1 MEPTLT
7 QNCALYY
14 AQHKTSKGRAALF
27 KKFRAAARKQAP
39 DVRQELAFGELF
51 IVRRLHP
58 HNGRWAASLV
68 AIMDPLT
75 FASSQNEESDFAAER
90 RWENEGGNPG
100 QLQQLLCD
108 DRKEDA
114 TTGPA
119 PGTLKAFC
127 YQH

>member
-14 AQHKTSKGRAALF
+14 AQHKTSKRRAALF
-27 KKFRAAARKQAP
+27 KKFRAAARKRGP
-39 DVRQELAFGELF
+39 DVRRQLTSGDLF
-51 IVRRLHP
+51 IVLHQD
-58 HNGRWAASLV
+58 NGRWAASLI

-90 RWENEGGNPG
+90 RWESEGGNPG
-100 QLQQLLCD
+100 ELQQALCD

-114 TTGPA
+114 TTARHAEGILLR
-119 PGTLKAFC
+119 G
-127 YQH
+127 